1 MDIRNIRH
9 MSAVTG
15 QRLENAPQA
24 GQVALLYAGVTMGL
38 HALVTAIDWI
48 LSQQV
53 NASGGLSNLG
63 TRSVFQAIQT
73 MLPLVLP
80 LITMCLDVGYLA
92 AMLRVARRQFVS
104 PQTLRLGFDR
114 FWVLL
119 RLTVIRGA
127 IFTAIGFGCMYIGI
141 SIYLMTPLAQPLKEL
156 MIPLLQDQ
164 SLLSGGLAIDEATYN
179 QLVSAMTPALLISG
193 GIFLVGTAPVLFQ
206 YRMAEYVVVDK
217 PAGMLIHPSR
227 SQFTDTLANFVAGYY
242 QKTGQAAAFHPV
254 TRLDRDTFGV
264 VLLGKN
270 SHIHALLSQ
279 NPLEKTYEALVY
291 GAPVREEGVIDAP
304 IARRPLPSLLRQ
316 VSPEGKPSLTRY
328 RVLSRQEKTA
338 VLALTPVTGRTHQL
352 RVHCAYM
359 GFPIV
364 GDPQYGS
371 PESQAFSK
379 EMGAATQLLCAKTL
393 RFSHPITKTP
403 MEIVSTYT
411 IP

>member
-1 MDIRNIRH
+1 MQLTHIARRSGRLSSFLREEME
-9 MSAVTG
+9 MSAG
-15 QRLENAPQA
+15 LMNRLKWQDKLYVNGVPRHTDYPVAPGDVITVPLEEPEPSYPAQE
-24 GQVALLYAGVTMGL
+24 GSLTILYEDE
-38 HALVTAIDWI
+38 HI
-48 LSQQV
+48 L
-53 NASGGLSNLG
+53 A
-63 TRSVFQAIQT
+63 
-73 MLPLVLP
+73 
-80 LITMCLDVGYLA
+80 
-92 AMLRVARRQFVS
+92 
-104 PQTLRLGFDR
+104 
-114 FWVLL
+114 
-119 RLTVIRGA
+119 
-127 IFTAIGFGCMYIGI
+127 
-141 SIYLMTPLAQPLKEL
+141 
-156 MIPLLQDQ
+156 
-164 SLLSGGLAIDEATYN
+164 
-179 QLVSAMTPALLISG
+179 
-193 GIFLVGTAPVLFQ
+193 
-206 YRMAEYVVVDK
+206 VDK

-270 SHIHALLSQ
+270 SHTHALLSQ

-291 GAPVREEGVIDAP
+291 GAPTQAEGVIDAP

-403 MEIVSTYT
+403 LEITSTYT

>member
-1 MDIRNIRH
+1 MQLTHIARRSGRLSSFLREEME
-9 MSAVTG
+9 MSAG
-15 QRLENAPQA
+15 LMNRLKWQDKLYVNGVPQHTDYPVVPGDVITVPLEEPEPQYPA
-24 GQVALLYAGVTMGL
+24 QEGSLTILYEDE
-38 HALVTAIDWI
+38 HI
-48 LSQQV
+48 L
-53 NASGGLSNLG
+53 A
-63 TRSVFQAIQT
+63 
-73 MLPLVLP
+73 
-80 LITMCLDVGYLA
+80 
-92 AMLRVARRQFVS
+92 
-104 PQTLRLGFDR
+104 
-114 FWVLL
+114 
-119 RLTVIRGA
+119 
-127 IFTAIGFGCMYIGI
+127 
-141 SIYLMTPLAQPLKEL
+141 
-156 MIPLLQDQ
+156 
-164 SLLSGGLAIDEATYN
+164 
-179 QLVSAMTPALLISG
+179 
-193 GIFLVGTAPVLFQ
+193 
-206 YRMAEYVVVDK
+206 VDK

-291 GAPVREEGVIDAP
+291 GAPPREEGVIDAP

-328 RVLSRQEKTA
+328 KVLSRQEKTA

-371 PESQAFSK
+371 MESQAFSW
-379 EMGAATQLLCAKTL
+379 EMGAANQLLCAKIL
-393 RFSHPITKTP
+393 RFSHPITKNP
-403 MEIVSTYT
+403 VEIVSTYT